1 MGRCVVC
8 ERCQDLNEIV
18 LCMYV
23 HGKVPPGVCWRQA
36 IFGRLAARP
45 SPPPDAAQRHLTAL
59 ARRDEEID

>member
-1 MGRCVVC
+1 
-8 ERCQDLNEIV
+8 LNVIV